1 MSDVRDPAALVR
13 HAVQVGDWRL
23 VELLARVLGGPST
36 GPLLAAG
43 RAYSTLV
50 LLLGL
55 SEPGGYDRR

>member
-13 HAVQVGDWRL
+13 HAAEVGDWRL
-23 VELLARVLGGPST
+23 VELLAHVLGGGSDR
-36 GPLLAAG
+36 PLLGAR
-43 RAYSTLV
+43 RAYCKLV

>member
-1 MSDVRDPAALVR
+1 MSDVRDPADLVR
-13 HAVQVGDWRL
+13 HAAQVGDWRL
-23 VELLARVLGGPST
+23 VELLAHVLGGRPA
-36 GPLLAAG
+36 GPLPAAG